1 MKGFLG
7 RFSLNESKSFFSE
20 SEPFFRESKFEL
32 GSETLAG
39 MHKHIDNFATYWLG
53 RVFSVMQSDIFS
65 HYMNTSFGVVD
76 SPEIYRE
83 LRESLFRDDYH
94 RRTEHLFLL
103 FLSELKDRLSA
114 EVVSYKGL
122 SYRGHVY
129 GAPYV
134 FFVVRYGD
142 NIDHTRLSKMTIGT
156 DAEMEQKRVSLESK
170 VPLRGHTREDIE
182 VLTCFSTGYLA
193 RHFGQF
199 FDEVFAYS
207 ERLESLI
214 DFCSECVWINQDLPF
229 FRRSID
235 VLYNRVEG
243 ASFELVIPSSSDLF
257 IRGSVAGSGGSDE
270 SRVMSSP
277 DGGLEFPIPTEH
289 LPNIIL
295 SYHDVAHPDELVAI
309 PSSYSEVEVV
319 RVRNYSSHILTLR
332 QSLKG
337 RLLDLFTH
345 VAGYAE
351 GSTTPSEFV
360 ILGKH
365 FANTSGVID
374 GIRLMHR

>member
-1 MKGFLG
+1 
-7 RFSLNESKSFFSE
+7 
-20 SEPFFRESKFEL
+20 
-32 GSETLAG
+32 
-39 MHKHIDNFATYWLG
+39 MHEHIDNYATYWLG
-53 RVFSVMQSDIFS
+53 RVFSVLQADIFS
-65 HYMNTSFGVVD
+65 HYMKSAFGVVD

-277 DGGLEFPIPTEH
+277 DGGLEFPVPTEH
-289 LPNIIL
+289 LPNIEL
-295 SYHDVAHPDELVAI
+295 SYHDVARPGESVAI

-319 RVRNYSSHILTLR
+319 RVRNYSSRVLWVR
-332 QSLKG
+332 QSLEG
-337 RLLDLFTH
+337 RLLDPFAEL
-345 VAGYAE
+345 AGYSE